1 MAADNISK
9 FYNAFSA
16 EYDNFA
22 SEQEFRDWLG
32 KADASKMN
40 NLYKAFNSVYD
51 NFSNAE
57 DMNAYLGWGKA
68 KVEEKPVETIS
79 RSGRGMS
86 VLDGSPFTPQGFST
100 KFQPNA
106 TPSRGDIVPAAT
118 TAPKQEVAP
127 EAAPQF
133 EMPNP
138 DIMWGGDTLKDFEQ
152 FQPDL
157 SGLSE
162 DEKFIREYESR
173 KRNFSMETPGALG
186 WLNENQPAYV
196 AAKAGLENPL
206 RGKSNAEIRQE
217 IADSKEEEAFVE
229 EYERIQKE
237 FKQEKDA
244 AFRSAG
250 KHASEQMVDPSKR
263 EYLEKNKAQFE
274 QAKKHQDNLKDALA
288 HTPEWEAERAE
299 MDEQTKEAKASRAAI
314 LLSTVSGMPS
324 HDPESKLLETN
335 QIEEAA
341 NWNAVVRINKMT
353 ERSMDAGSKLDAKVG
368 GVTENIKQYV
378 EGFTN
383 NVDVAKILTFGL
395 ADAGPLMDARRLGD
409 KSNKIVTEAIKSTGY
424 EGDVN
429 ELEKSIRAMGAEL
442 APMDAELKTL
452 GKGLEDMAE
461 TYKDMERNGASAAEL
476 RDYYKQYEKKYAEYK
491 EKYDQ
496 YAPLA
501 EKYNEALGTFKNISD
516 AIGNALEV
524 GLSDSEKAVLEA
536 YDRYC
541 YVTGVRAATTSNA
554 AKAGA
559 AAEESAEFM
568 LDFIL
573 TGGLGKAGTKAAT
586 KLTAKWAAK
595 RAGQRGLTNIAA
607 DLPEAMNKLVAKGI
621 KPSISAT
628 MLTDMGVAAKRT
640 LIMFPRSLNAYG
652 EALIELNPEQQKDE
666 FGRYNFS
673 RSYLNAALNTAV
685 NQYIEY
691 WSEGFGTYFAAGE
704 QALFKAVTGAAPVT
718 TIGRT
723 LTQYRGSIG
732 KYLDYGKFDGL
743 FNEGLEEVVGSIFN
757 SLAGAFSGN
766 RIGDANAT
774 ADFFAADN
782 LTTLFFSFLPM
793 SAISAGTNIYAYNKM
808 KSRYNASVENLSKF
822 IEGGSLAQADLD
834 ALTADITGSTPE
846 HIKER
851 IVAITD
857 KVRKANG
864 GKLPSDFTQSL
875 LGLVEGSLCMQM
887 EGERWADSAEKA
899 QVAAS
904 YATTYAN
911 PVYNPWDADKAEQ
924 DARKVAEEAGF
935 TEEELNQDPYRMAQ
949 NALAMQATA
958 PERAEVLNA
967 YANAKATRQGLEDG
981 YREETMAQTSEEDEY
996 IRGSLDNNG
1005 QVITAYLNG
1014 EEVFVTAK
1022 DATITPD
1029 GRITVNGKD
1038 GVVTIQRGDKSQG
1051 TVKASQL
1058 ENASAM
1064 DTEMYSLLEVNR
1076 IANER
1081 QAVYDQAASTI
1092 SVNGMRQAVTDMV
1105 GQTVYLSDGQG
1116 VYEPIQIVRST
1127 GDGKVV
1133 VKGSKNALDAIIV
1146 AAQVDIPRGSM
1157 IEVDGARIYP
1167 MLAQNENGTLATNAP
1182 EQGAQAPALP
1192 VPEAE
1197 APVEEAPAAQ
1207 EAPVEAS
1214 PVEGPSM
1221 SDLQGSERTI
1231 YINGNAYNVEVTRAN
1246 ERTGQVEV
1254 MYKDEEGNDIPAP
1267 DGMPNV
1273 FDYSFFVQ
1281 ALSEPVASA
1290 PAETEAPTP
1299 EAPVAEVPAA
1309 PASTTFDGKSTNQ
1322 WVRENTPLLFD
1333 EEMSDADRAA
1343 FVGALEAELEALR
1356 AKKAELEDKREND
1369 KPQVTTDLQGNIEAR
1384 KALRA
1389 KYTAQIE
1396 ALDAE
1401 IAERERRLE
1410 GIRGVLGEINSHY
1423 APFVPVAAK
1432 EQFSAEE
1439 LTPQTPEE
1447 AVAEYI
1453 AKNFKSGG
1461 QTIDIDD
1468 FRRETGYKGEA
1479 SDFFFLKK
1487 GGMTIRELAEHIAA
1501 EYPGLFG
1508 GAANE
1513 AEAYASGNE
1522 ADDNRA
1528 RNAIIELFGQV
1539 RNKTDINNYILG
1551 HRREQAQAEAERQ
1564 NADLRHAMEEA
1575 VGMPLEQY
1583 ESQRQRMI
1591 QEDIN
1596 AVLGSLPEG
1605 SDVAAAMRNYYTEKF
1620 GETQPEAPA
1629 EEAALEGNDPVAVAT
1644 NGRFHIGEEVL
1655 FLDSDSFDGVSR
1667 GIIIGLDEDR
1677 EGYVVLG
1684 DGAGNEIT
1692 ERITRIRPAPEDLP
1706 FSKSETVSIEENPN
1720 TEAKKARIAEWAD
1733 RLGLPITVLE
1743 SLDEVKDPQAR
1754 KEIVFADMQR
1764 ARGGNAIVEGWYNP
1778 RTHKVEI
1785 YLPHLAEDRVDK
1797 VVIHEVVSHRGLRE
1811 LLKTVDKEGNVSY
1824 EKFNALMDFVWNDLM
1839 SEKDKAKWLA
1849 YNSGMQGSP
1858 LEWRRA
1864 AADEYVAKE
1873 FSERL
1878 DPNKHPSKWRRFVTR
1893 VKQLLKSIGID
1904 IKVSGKDMDNLL
1916 LYSLRNYE
1924 RNRDVETEEAQV
1936 EGEETGGNQYSR
1948 VYHGT
1953 GADFDRFDHS
1963 HMGEGSGSQSY
1974 GWGTYVTTN
1983 HDTGTTYANS
1993 TSGKRV
1999 SYAGEKAP
2007 TSYADELVNG
2017 IAQDMQDHDKSFE
2030 DAKRENLDMLKRVE
2044 EKRKAGELGE
2054 YWKNVS
2060 NEKEI
2065 EFLEGLKESDFN
2077 VRGDGGRHLYIVD
2090 IPDDNGENYLHWDG
2104 YLTRG
2109 QSNKIMDAVREILKQ
2124 RGEYQD
2130 ETEYELKS
2138 ALGFGT
2144 IGRQVEPGLDYFLG
2158 DQKNYAT
2165 GENPGAERNA
2175 KLLNSLGIVGM
2186 EIPIDRNGGQ
2196 RYPGSNYVIFDEN
2209 NLKIAD
2215 HLRFSRTPE
2224 QKAEDEKVFA
2234 AAKDYFGTTR
2244 DIREAGYILPD
2255 GTMLDF
2261 SGRHALGEG
2270 ADSSFLEGRRA
2281 IDHKEIA
2288 DLNFEKDGNTPSG
2301 LNVSMPDFI
2310 RSGAIR
2316 IDSNAGAINLATLP
2330 TDAQQAVLRRL
2341 IEANG
2346 GDVWVDFG
2354 DGYNSEHYVE
2364 YEGARP
2370 TKVLNEIVR
2379 YFNEGYKPENSLRF
2393 SKVAQMDADY
2403 LAAVGAGDMEQA
2415 ARMVKEAAAE
2425 AMPNTK
2431 VANRAGIPVVVYH
2444 GTTLRKFDRY
2454 DYDFIN
2460 EQPFYVFSTDQQMG
2474 AHFGTERQ
2482 AKNRA
2487 AAKAESDR
2495 GFTHEE
2501 HIYPVYLNIENPCD
2515 VDDVRI
2521 FSVEYLLPNLV
2532 KSGTITAEEARY
2544 ISTDKDLKE
2553 ALISKGY
2560 DGLFYWNDVEGDGL
2574 SFVAFYPQQIK
2585 SAEPVVYDDN
2595 GQVVPLSER
2604 FNPGNN
2610 DIRFSKANAN
2620 EEIFISNAEKAVED
2634 IKQEKATPQQWLAQ
2648 LEKNGGLKAG
2658 EDKWLGLSDWLKA
2671 SDRKTLTKQEVL
2683 DYIKENKITIE
2694 ETHYRDYSKRVNPK
2708 LEAFNEEFRELIEE
2722 GDEATGSVYT
2732 RDHVDWAFNQM
2743 VEKYGDD
2750 FRSAFT
2756 PIENRDWELEPAID
2770 WNDELSDV
2778 AKYFLGE
2785 EDAINATRLD
2795 YTTEGLDNKREIALT
2810 VPTIQSWN
2818 EGDKVHFG
2826 DAGEGR
2832 AIAWIRFGDARIEED
2847 IRSANAELA
2856 KLNEEVKELSY
2867 KAAIGEYNDRIAY
2880 LEAAARRDKLNREL
2894 KHKQSKVLFID
2905 EIQSKRHQE
2914 GREHGYKDPK
2924 LTKLMQRIERIN
2936 QIEKGILH
2944 DNKGEKIP
2952 FTDELKAERSKLLD
2966 QFMEMSGLENPPMP
2980 SQLEMQ
2986 EDTNQYFINYNG
2998 QRYAVGKGAVSRE
3011 DAFEYLY
3018 KYINDRVAEKN
3029 KEVREELSKRVP
3041 AAPFEKN
3048 WYELAMKRM
3057 LRLAAEEGYDYVA
3070 WTTGEQQA
3078 ERYNIGQVV
3087 DSIGYDSPVQRERE
3101 IAPSVQFVI
3110 RKVDG
3115 NKIPGRVFTEGEYKG
3130 IVVETW
3136 ENSWGGKPLS
3146 DVVGKSIA
3154 NQIIEAKE
3162 RGDIEGEGLRIGG
3175 EGMKGFYDDILPRFM
3190 NKYGKKWGVKVED
3203 IELPGLEESAR
3214 TMHAVPI
3221 TPEMR
3226 ESVMEGQ
3233 LMFSKVGE
3241 ESKNNTKFAYNDRVR
3256 RTEESYSESPAG
3268 ELGEI
3273 PGRADRRGSES
3284 VGEPAASAEYA
3295 ASSRRLGLLAKGLDA
3310 ERAEYLAESA
3320 GRENGEPVSIG
3331 ADARSNRNSRGV
3343 DAEARAAEALVRLAK
3358 ENGFYYEPQ
3367 ELSGKFG
3374 EPYKKQGSESITL
3387 ISPDGRVFTKFKD
3400 PFKADFKF
3408 KGPHTPFDVVA
3419 EVMAHNALFPE
3430 TPYRFMGVTSM
3441 GHKVRL
3447 ILQQDAVPSNA
3458 HVSHRQLKAYMKG
3471 RGFDYNLRDAHA
3483 ENKDVQIGDVDERNI
3498 LVDADGKVRVI
3509 DPIIRFRVDSNKAL
3523 KNIEGYKDTL
3533 SNLDISAKSE
3543 SHPEAAEFVNA
3554 FEEYMAKRDD
3564 ANAEEMDTKIFSTL
3578 LDINDSLN
3586 REGDSEDENLRYE
3599 IEDIL
3604 DDFHKPQDI
3613 TRAPRVFADRMRDTY
3628 DTVSTSLYLDE
3639 PTQGVLFSKAT
3650 PSGMAGNIV
3659 LSHAIDSIADSFKG
3673 AVKVNKVSRDQM
3685 PKGHK
3690 TDKGYYDTRTGEVYI
3705 CIDNIESVDDAIAT
3719 VMHEAV
3725 AHLGLRQLFGDRFP
3739 EAMTAIYEA
3748 MSPEIRHEVHASMTR
3763 NGWDAITATEE
3774 YLARLAEKEEFTPK
3788 EKTFWD
3794 RVKEIFEAIL
3804 AAITGK
3810 ANVSLTDNE
3819 LRYILQASYMNLT
3832 ATPAERQGVQ
3842 YAAREILLKDKYK
3855 VNDYVEPEYLARTPV
3870 FANGTDSIKNYEESV
3885 ERKWQVAQMEF
3896 QDAQQPVRIGI
3907 AAIQAETGNKPIAE
3921 DEDYLTKENLV
3932 SSIAQTQQVEYLMSQ
3947 IAPIVEQVA
3956 HIIEKISG
3964 KKNPSREERAKIYN
3978 DIISY
3983 LYAKHGAERNRYA
3996 NPQLAKQLQEEIEK
4010 ARKEYEDAA
4019 AALEEE
4025 VEAHNVALRTG
4036 KTDRKYTAEQ
4046 VASILKV
4053 NKDYLKNQKAKLK
4066 REFNSKKEKLEKQYE
4081 GKDWSGLTSLFGLEK
4096 TEHEAAEALADE
4108 LCEKF
4113 EAEVGKDDIDLL
4125 WDRIQA
4131 ATDYNLKHAL
4141 DSGLLSKD
4149 EYDRLHG
4156 NKEKGIAR
4164 MWEHYVPLRGFTEK
4178 TAEEEYNYANLTR
4191 QQANSVV
4198 TKKYKGRTSLASD
4211 PIANIVNIGETEI
4224 RQGNANLAKIALY
4237 RYVMNRPE
4245 GKLLTATDM
4254 WFVKQDDGT
4263 WVLAEPQAK
4272 YDASDKQ
4279 VGTESFEDFENRM
4292 EALKAKGLAR
4302 KGRRNLQLDK
4312 IMTNPGHQNEHLIRL
4327 KVNGQE
4333 KGIWVNGNPQLARAV
4348 AGSLRKE
4355 SMEGLRNLTRSLS
4368 NLFTTYSLK
4377 FALRNFWRDTL
4388 YSQMRLLAMSEENG
4402 REYLKKYEANWL
4414 KNFGAFTNAPM
4425 IRMVSQWNKGTLQ
4438 KKDNPTE
4445 TEKMFMDFMRDG
4457 GPTGYTVTRSVE
4469 QVIKDIHKDLN
4480 MFRPDG
4486 SWLKV
4491 MWENASSSQFA
4502 KALGIY
4508 PRAVQALNESF
4519 ELLTRFTAYQTSRQ
4533 MGRSGQQAASDAKEI
4548 SVNFNRKGAQSGKG
4562 FFGAVA
4568 AYFGATHYFFNAGV
4582 QGFQNFMS
4590 LYQKHPYKM
4599 TAFSTMLAMMGFLT
4613 PYINA
4618 LLAAFGGGDDDD
4630 DQTLWY
4636 WNLPEWTRR
4645 SSIVIGTAKGYVAI
4659 ALGPE
4664 QRALYGLGDIIAAY
4678 VDGRYANKSAMNIA
4692 ADVVSQLA
4700 GLLPV
4705 NPVEDLQGSQNV
4717 LDAAL
4722 RTFMPDPLMA
4732 AYDMAVNR
4740 DYTGRPLQ
4748 KENPFSKTSPN
4759 CYGAYSSTPDGIVKA
4774 CQWIAEETAKAGYM
4788 IDLPPGYIRE
4798 VFRQYGGGIYTAFE
4812 EAAKFTAGIL
4822 NEDKPLRTS
4831 DFPLTSGV
4839 IGSLDDDRKDSFAK
4853 NALNEYKSMEQVLT
4867 KTMKVLLHDPDI
4879 TEKGL
4884 FEGGLPDDAP
4894 KYASKLFESED
4905 YELAKMYYEGENGK
4919 YLHAANGKRIRK
4931 QQDGLKDY
4939 RKKWNDLKDEYAK
4952 MPKGTEEEKKA
4963 REKKKEEIE
4972 KAWDELVT
4980 AENKLVDE
4988 LLQFEYKHPSV
4999 SKKIEDAIK
5008 K

>member
-100 KFQPNA
+100 KFQPKA
-106 TPSRGDIVPAAT
+106 TPSRGDVVPAAT
-118 TAPKQEVAP
+118 TASEPEVAP

-162 DEKFIREYESR
+162 DEKFIREYENRQARAQANRPSSVGIGSGAG
-173 KRNFSMETPGALG
+173 NFNNIGSKDDE
-186 WLNENQPAYV
+186 WLSQNAEAYRD
-196 AAKAGLENPL
+196 AKGRIANPL
-206 RGKSNAEIRQE
+206 RGKTL
-217 IADSKEEEAFVE
+217 EEVLTLKGENEKNEAFVE
-229 EYERIQKE
+229 EYERIKKE
-237 FKQEKDA
+237 YDDMHIEDMQ
-244 AFRSAG
+244 RAG
-250 KHASEQMVDPSKR
+250 KLA
-263 EYLEKNKAQFE
+263 YLPDKMLKSADEKKAWLKENQGRYAE
-274 QAKKHQDNLKDALA
+274 AKQATTLISDALE
-288 HTPEWEAERAE
+288 HTPEWHGMVVANDELEA
-299 MDEQTKEAKASRAAI
+299 TAKASALAI
-314 LLSTVSGMPS
+314 GAPGIGEVSDF
-324 HDPESKLLETN
+324 DPESMLLEGN
-335 QIEEAA
+335 QLAEQA
-341 NWNAVVRINKMT
+341 NWNSVVRLCQLTDKTLKM
-353 ERSMDAGSKLDAKVG
+353 GSKVDAKAG
-368 GVTENIKQYV
+368 GVNEQLRQFV
-378 EGFTN
+378 EGAVN
-383 NVDVAKILTFGL
+383 NADIDTITFGL
-395 ADAGPLMDARRLGD
+395 ASAGAFMDARRIGD
-409 KSNKIVTEAIKSTGY
+409 KSNRIVDEAIKSTGY

-429 ELEKSIRAMGAEL
+429 ELEKSINAMGEEL
-442 APMDAELKTL
+442 APMDAELQTL
-452 GKGLEDMAE
+452 AKGLEDMEA
-461 TYKDMERNGASAAEL
+461 TYKDMERRGASEAEL
-476 RDYYKQYEKKYAEYK
+476 REYYKEYEKKFAEYK
-491 EKYDQ
+491 EKYDK
-496 YAPLA
+496 YASLA
-501 EKYNEALGTFKNISD
+501 EKYNEALGAFKDIRS
-516 AIGNALEV
+516 AIDNALET

-536 YDRYC
+536 LDRYT
-541 YVTGVRAATTSNA
+541 YVTGIRAANISNA
-554 AKAGA
+554 ANAGQ
-559 AAEESAEFM
+559 AAEQSAEFM

-573 TGGLGKAGTKAAT
+573 TGGLGKAGTKSAT
-586 KLTAKWAAK
+586 KLTAKWAAR
-595 RAGQRGLTNIAA
+595 RAGKGGMKNIAA
-607 DLPEAMNKLVAKGI
+607 NISEAMNKLVAKGI
-621 KPSISAT
+621 SPSIGAT

-640 LIMFPRSLNAYG
+640 IVMFPPNLRAYG
-652 EALIELNPEQQKDE
+652 ESLVEFNPDPKIGMKDGL
-666 FGRYNFS
+666 GRYNFN
-673 RSYLNAALNTAV
+673 RSYLNAALNTAIT
-685 NQYIEY
+685 QYIEY
-691 WSEGFGTYFAAGE
+691 WSEGFGEYFGAAE
-704 QALFKAVTGAAPVT
+704 KALFKASTLGAPAT
-718 TIGRT
+718 AIGRT
-723 LTQYRGSIG
+723 LSQYRGSIG
-732 KYLDYGKFDGL
+732 KYLDYGKFNGM
-743 FNEGLEEVVGSIFN
+743 FNEMLEEVVGSLF
-757 SLAGAFSGN
+757 
-766 RIGDANAT
+766 NAT
-774 ADFFAADN
+774 AGWMSGDRVGDKEAMSNFFAGDN
-782 LTTLFFSFLPM
+782 LSVLFFSFLPM
-793 SAISAGTNIYAYNKM
+793 SAISAGTNIAAYSKM
-808 KSRYNASVENLSKF
+808 KDRYDASVETLSSF
-822 IEGGSLAQADLD
+822 LEGGSISQADLD
-834 ALTADITGSTPE
+834 ALTADITGSTPV
-846 HIKER
+846 HIKDR
-851 IVAITD
+851 IVAITE
-857 KVRKANG
+857 KAREANG

-875 LGLVEGSLCMQM
+875 LGYVEGSLCMQM

-899 QVAAS
+899 QVASS
-904 YATTYAN
+904 YATTYFN

-949 NALAMQATA
+949 NALAMQAA
-958 PERAEVLNA
+958 EPERAEALNT

-981 YREETMAQTSEEDEY
+981 YREETMAQTSEEDDY
-996 IRGSLDNNG
+996 IRGTLDNNG
-1005 QVITAYLNG
+1005 QVIMATLNG
-1014 EEVFVTAK
+1014 QTVFVTAK

-1029 GRITVNGKD
+1029 GRITVEGKD

-1058 ENASAM
+1058 ENASA
-1064 DTEMYSLLEVNR
+1064 VNTDVFA
-1076 IANER
+1076 IITVNGLANTREAAYQR
-1081 QAVYDQAASTI
+1081 AASTI

-1127 GDGKVV
+1127 GNGKVV

-1146 AAQVDIPRGSM
+1146 AAQVNIPRGSQV
-1157 IEVDGARIYP
+1157 EVDAARIYP
-1167 MLAQNENGTLATNAP
+1167 MLAQNEDGSLTTDAP
-1182 EQGAQAPALP
+1182 TQAAPTQAPIAQQAQARS
-1192 VPEAE
+1192 VPT
-1197 APVEEAPAAQ
+1197 EEAPAAQ

-1281 ALSEPVASA
+1281 ALSEPIA
-1290 PAETEAPTP
+1290 EAPVEEPEP
-1299 EAPVAEVPAA
+1299 EAPVAPVSA
-1309 PASTTFDGKSTNQ
+1309 TFDGKSTNQ
-1322 WVRENTPLLFD
+1322 WVRETTPLLFD

-1343 FVGALEAELEALR
+1343 FVGAVESELESLR
-1356 AKKAELEDKREND
+1356 AKREELVQKRETD

-1401 IAERERRLE
+1401 IAERERRLD
-1410 GIRGVLGEINSHY
+1410 GIRGVLGEINSRY

-1439 LTPQTPEE
+1439 LAPQTPEE

-1487 GGMTIRELAEHIAA
+1487 GGMTIRQLAERIAA

-1513 AEAYASGNE
+1513 ADAYASGNE
-1522 ADDNRA
+1522 ADDSRA
-1528 RNAIIELFGQV
+1528 RNAIIDLFGQV
-1539 RNKTDINNYILG
+1539 RNKTDINNYVLG

-1596 AVLGSLPEG
+1596 TVLGSLPEG

-1620 GETQPEAPA
+1620 GEAQPEAPA
-1629 EEAALEGNDPVAVAT
+1629 EEAPAEVPVAEAPV
-1644 NGRFHIGEEVL
+1644 
-1655 FLDSDSFDGVSR
+1655 
-1667 GIIIGLDEDR
+1667 
-1677 EGYVVLG
+1677 EG
-1684 DGAGNEIT
+1684 
-1692 ERITRIRPAPEDLP
+1692 PAADVEDLP

-1720 TEAKKARIAEWAD
+1720 TEAKKARIQEWID
-1733 RLGLPITVLE
+1733 RLGLPITILE

-1824 EKFNALMDFVWNDLM
+1824 EKFDALMDFVWNDLM

-1936 EGEETGGNQYSR
+1936 EGDEAGGNQYSR

-1983 HDTGTTYANS
+1983 HETGKAYAESVGGRTTPVGS
-1993 TSGKRV
+1993 
-1999 SYAGEKAP
+1999 
-2007 TSYADELVNG
+2007 
-2017 IAQDMQDHDKSFE
+2017 
-2030 DAKRENLDMLKRVE
+2030 
-2044 EKRKAGELGE
+2044 
-2054 YWKNVS
+2054 
-2060 NEKEI
+2060 
-2065 EFLEGLKESDFN
+2065 
-2077 VRGDGGRHLYIVD
+2077 RHLYMVD

-2104 YLTRG
+2104 YLTRE
-2109 QSNKIMDAVREILKQ
+2109 QSNKIMDAVRDILKQ

-2144 IGRQVEPGLDYFLG
+2144 IGRHVEAGMDYFLG
-2158 DQKNYAT
+2158 DMKNYAT
-2165 GENPGAERNA
+2165 GEDPGAERDA
-2175 KLLNSLGIVGM
+2175 KILNSLGIVGM

-2196 RYPGSNYVIFDEN
+2196 RFPGSNYVIFDEN
-2209 NLKIAD
+2209 NLKIAN

-2244 DIREAGYILPD
+2244 NIREAGYILPD

-2261 SGRHALGEG
+2261 SGRHLLGEG
-2270 ADSSFLEGRRA
+2270 SNGSFLDGRRTT
-2281 IDHKEIA
+2281 DHREIES
-2288 DLNFEKDGNTPSG
+2288 LNYEKDGNTPSG

-2393 SKVAQMDADY
+2393 SK
-2403 LAAVGAGDMEQA
+2403 
-2415 ARMVKEAAAE
+2415 
-2425 AMPNTK
+2425 
-2431 VANRAGIPVVVYH
+2431 
-2444 GTTLRKFDRY
+2444 
-2454 DYDFIN
+2454 
-2460 EQPFYVFSTDQQMG
+2460 
-2474 AHFGTERQ
+2474 
-2482 AKNRA
+2482 
-2487 AAKAESDR
+2487 
-2495 GFTHEE
+2495 
-2501 HIYPVYLNIENPCD
+2501 
-2515 VDDVRI
+2515 
-2521 FSVEYLLPNLV
+2521 
-2532 KSGTITAEEARY
+2532 
-2544 ISTDKDLKE
+2544 
-2553 ALISKGY
+2553 
-2560 DGLFYWNDVEGDGL
+2560 
-2574 SFVAFYPQQIK
+2574 
-2585 SAEPVVYDDN
+2585 
-2595 GQVVPLSER
+2595 
-2604 FNPGNN
+2604 
-2610 DIRFSKANAN
+2610 ANAN

-2634 IKQEKATPQQWLAQ
+2634 IKQDKATPQQWLAQ

-2683 DYIKENKITIE
+2683 DYIKENKIIIE
-2694 ETHYRDYSKRVNPK
+2694 ETDYS
-2708 LEAFNEEFRELIEE
+2708 EAADK
-2722 GDEATGSVYT
+2722 DEARALRLYQEELDELAEQAEEETGSIYVG
-2732 RDHVDWAFNQM
+2732 DHYLWAWNEM
-2743 VEKYGDD
+2743 LERYGDD
-2750 FRSAFT
+2750 FDSAFVYEINPDGKYVLVPQT
-2756 PIENRDWELEPAID
+2756 DWDDNLAGPAQYFID
-2770 WNDELSDV
+2770 QRKRSPV
-2778 AKYFLGE
+2778 KR
-2785 EDAINATRLD
+2785 INPTRRA
-2795 YTTEGLDNKREIALT
+2795 YTTQGLTNKREIALT
-2810 VPTIQSWN
+2810 VPTIEPWN
-2818 EGDKVHFG
+2818 ESDSIHFG

-2832 AIAWIRFGDARIEED
+2832 AIAWARFGDTDTEGKASEEEVRWYRDGLPYPSEYKSIEKED
-2847 IRSANAELA
+2847 GRKWYDESEIWPDYIMERNGKFIPVLDLVEGEETYDSLDAAVEA
-2856 KLNEEVKELSY
+2856 LNEKVVERY
-2867 KAAIGEYNDRIAY
+2867 KNAPSTRF
-2880 LEAAARRDKLNREL
+2880 
-2894 KHKQSKVLFID
+2894 VLAID

-2914 GREHGYKDPK
+2914 AREAGGYKDDAK
-2924 LTKLMQRIERIN
+2924 LAEATDRIKALMRYYGVHTLAQLEEAVTNAQHYEDIKEYR
-2936 QIEKGILH
+2936 GL
-2944 DNKGEKIP
+2944 
-2952 FTDELKAERSKLLD
+2952 LKA
-2966 QFMEMSGLENPPMP
+2966 
-2980 SQLEMQ
+2980 
-2986 EDTNQYFINYNG
+2986 I
-2998 QRYAVGKGAVSRE
+2998 
-3011 DAFEYLY
+3011 
-3018 KYINDRVAEKN
+3018 
-3029 KEVREELSKRVP
+3029 P

-3057 LRLAAEEGYDYVA
+3057 LRLAAEEGYDYLA

-3078 ERYNIGQVV
+3078 ARYNIGQVV
-3087 DSIGYDSPVQRERE
+3087 DKIISHPYEKQSESE
-3101 IAPSVQFVI
+3101 
-3110 RKVDG
+3110 VDG
-3115 NKIPGRVFTEGEYKG
+3115 FDVDIYGKNSRAPIATLFVTKEGE
-3130 IVVETW
+3130 VSSDEETY
-3136 ENSWGGKPLS
+3136 NGKQLS
-3146 DVVGKSIA
+3146 EIIGKELSKKILES
-3154 NQIIEAKE
+3154 N
-3162 RGDIEGEGLRIGG
+3162 DMLSLSGEDLRIGA

-3203 IELPGLEESAR
+3203 IELPGLEEGAR

-3221 TPEMR
+3221 TEEMR
-3226 ESVMEGQ
+3226 RSVMEGQ
-3233 LMFSKVGE
+3233 LMFSKYTPEEGKRVVSAFNRKYSSLVPMFPMSVSGETKEKGKYKNGRIAIFVNKSNSVEQVEDSCFHENVHAFTDAANISEEQHAEVGDALVHGVKAERLE
-3241 ESKNNTKFAYNDRVR
+3241 EVLRFREALKGDPEYREYPEEEFAATMIAKLMQSKNAESMLSWMERHAPNAFAIVNDYCNRIGYDATR
-3256 RTEESYSESPAG
+3256 ES
-3268 ELGEI
+3268 
-3273 PGRADRRGSES
+3273 
-3284 VGEPAASAEYA
+3284 
-3295 ASSRRLGLLAKGLDA
+3295 A
-3310 ERAEYLAESA
+3310 ERAARVSSGRGAGVVSGSSEGRAGEAET
-3320 GRENGEPVSIG
+3320 RY
-3331 ADARSNRNSRGV
+3331 SRV
-3343 DAEARAAEALVRLAK
+3343 TDV
-3358 ENGFYYEPQ
+3358 
-3367 ELSGKFG
+3367 
-3374 EPYKKQGSESITL
+3374 
-3387 ISPDGRVFTKFKD
+3387 PDGL
-3400 PFKADFKF
+3400 A
-3408 KGPHTPFDVVA
+3408 
-3419 EVMAHNALFPE
+3419 
-3430 TPYRFMGVTSM
+3430 
-3441 GHKVRL
+3441 
-3447 ILQQDAVPSNA
+3447 
-3458 HVSHRQLKAYMKG
+3458 
-3471 RGFDYNLRDAHA
+3471 
-3483 ENKDVQIGDVDERNI
+3483 GD
-3498 LVDADGKVRVI
+3498 
-3509 DPIIRFRVDSNKAL
+3509 
-3523 KNIEGYKDTL
+3523 
-3533 SNLDISAKSE
+3533 
-3543 SHPEAAEFVNA
+3543 
-3554 FEEYMAKRDD
+3554 
-3564 ANAEEMDTKIFSTL
+3564 
-3578 LDINDSLN
+3578 
-3586 REGDSEDENLRYE
+3586 
-3599 IEDIL
+3599 
-3604 DDFHKPQDI
+3604 
-3613 TRAPRVFADRMRDTY
+3613 
-3628 DTVSTSLYLDE
+3628 
-3639 PTQGVLFSKAT
+3639 
-3650 PSGMAGNIV
+3650 IV
-3659 LSHAIDSIADSFKG
+3659 LSRAIDELADSFKG
-3673 AVKVNKVSRDQM
+3673 AVKVNQVTREQM

-3690 TDKGYYDTRTGEVYI
+3690 TDKGYYNTRTGEVYV

-3739 EAMTAIYEA
+3739 EAMNAIYQA

-3788 EKTFWD
+3788 EKIFWD

-3804 AAITGK
+3804 SAITGK
-3810 ANVSLTDNE
+3810 ANASLTDNE

-3832 ATPAERQGVQ
+3832 ATPAERRGVQ

-3885 ERKWQVAQMEF
+3885 EKSWQKAQMEF

-3907 AAIQAETGNKPIAE
+3907 SAIQAETGNKPIAE
-3921 DEDYLTKENLV
+3921 DEDYLTKENLA
-3932 SSIAQTQQVEYLMSQ
+3932 SSIAQTQQVEYLMFQ
-3947 IAPIVEQVA
+3947 IAPIVEQVG

-3996 NPQLAKQLQEEIEK
+3996 N
-4010 ARKEYEDAA
+4010 
-4019 AALEEE
+4019 AL
-4025 VEAHNVALRTG
+4025 
-4036 KTDRKYTAEQ
+4036 
-4046 VASILKV
+4046 
-4053 NKDYLKNQKAKLK
+4053 
-4066 REFNSKKEKLEKQYE
+4066 LEKQEAEADKAKYDE
-4081 GKDWSGLTSLFGLEK
+4081 KGRHLTEKEREKYAAKDWSGLTSLFGLDK
-4096 TEHEAAEALADE
+4096 AEHEAAEALADE

-4178 TAEEEYNYANLTR
+4178 TAEEEYSYANLTR

-4245 GKLLTATDM
+4245 NKLLTATDM

-4333 KGIWVNGNPQLARAV
+4333 KGIWVNGNPQLARAI

-4402 REYLKKYEANWL
+4402 REYWVKYEGNWF

-4502 KALGIY
+4502 KVLGIY

-4618 LLAAFGGGDDDD
+4618 LLAAFGGGDDD

-4759 CYGAYSSTPDGIVKA
+4759 CYGAYSSTPDGIVNA

-4788 IDLPPGYIRE
+4788 VDLPPGYIRE

-4894 KYASKLFESED
+4894 KYAARLFESED

-4931 QQDGLKDY
+4931 QADGLKDY

-4952 MPKGTEEEKKA
+4952 MPKETEEEKKA

-4972 KAWDELVT
+4972 KAWNELVT

-4999 SKKIEDAIK
+4999 SKKIEDVIK